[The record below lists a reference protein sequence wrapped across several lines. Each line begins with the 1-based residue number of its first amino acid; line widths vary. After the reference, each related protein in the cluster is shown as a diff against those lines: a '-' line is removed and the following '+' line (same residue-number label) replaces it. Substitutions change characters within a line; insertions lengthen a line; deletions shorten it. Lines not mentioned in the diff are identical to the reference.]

1 MGRSAPPLSE
11 WNAVKEEEMTT
22 QIIGI
27 DLGTHGFH
35 LIGLDRDGAIVLRK
49 KLSRAQMSAFASR
62 TPRSVVAMEA
72 CCGSPYWGRLF
83 AQAGHEVR
91 IAPAQFVKPYVKTN
105 KNDFNATMRFVPLK
119 TTEPRERQASHRIR
133 RRVVHERTAV
143 INQLRAL
150 LLEYGIVTPKGRET
164 FARRWA
170 RIHETASAQLS
181 PRLLVLMQRLREHWR
196 TLDTQIAEAT
206 QELTAWAAG
215 SPLCQRVATVPGVGP
230 MIATALVSAVGD
242 ARMFA
247 RGRDMAAWLGLVPR
261 QHSTGG
267 KSTLGRISRRGNGY
281 LRQLFLQGAVSAYLW
296 MKRDRSALG
305 AWVQQLD
312 RRRHR
317 PIVIT
322 ALANKLVR
330 ICWKVLT
337 SDTPFRLHP
346 ARPVE
351 HAV

>member
-1 MGRSAPPLSE
+1 
-11 WNAVKEEEMTT
+11 MTT
-22 QIIGI
+22 QPHIIGI
-27 DLGTHGFH
+27 DLGKHWFH
-35 LIGLDRDGAIVLRK
+35 LIGLDRDGAIVLRR
-49 KLSRAQMSAFASR
+49 KLSRSQLSAFAAT
-62 TPRSVVAMEA
+62 TPRNVVAMES
-72 CCGSPYWGRLF
+72 CCGSQYWGRVF

-91 IAPAQFVKPYVKTN
+91 LAPAQFVKPYVKTN
-105 KNDFNATMRFVPLK
+105 KNDFNDAQAIAEAASRATMRFVPLK
-119 TTEPRERQASHRIR
+119 TTEQLELQASHRIR
-133 RRVVHERTAV
+133 RRLVHERTAV

-150 LLEYGIVTPKGRET
+150 LLEYGIVTPLGRET
-164 FARRWA
+164 FARRWSQ
-170 RIHETASAQLS
+170 ILGTASAQLS
-181 PRLLVLMQRLREHWR
+181 PRLLVLIQRLREHWR

-206 QELTAWAAG
+206 QELTTWAEG

-230 MIATALVSAVGD
+230 MIATAVVSAVGD

-267 KSTLGRISRRGNGY
+267 KPTLGRISKRGNGY

-312 RRRHR
+312 RRRQR
-317 PIVIT
+317 PVVIT
-322 ALANKLVR
+322 ALANKLER

-337 SDTPFRLHP
+337 SDTPFRLYP
-346 ARPVE
+346 GRPVE

>member
-1 MGRSAPPLSE
+1 
-11 WNAVKEEEMTT
+11 MTNQL

-27 DLGTHGFH
+27 DLGKHWFH

-49 KLSRAQMSAFASR
+49 KLSRSQLSVFAAT
-62 TPRSVVAMEA
+62 TPRRIVAMES
-72 CCGSPYWGRLF
+72 CCGSQYWGRVF

-91 IAPAQFVKPYVKTN
+91 LAPAQFVKPYVKTN
-105 KNDFNATMRFVPLK
+105 KNDFNDAEAIAEAASRATMRFVPLK
-119 TTEPRERQASHRIR
+119 TIEQLELQASHRIR
-133 RRVVHERTAV
+133 RRLVHERTAV
-143 INQLRAL
+143 INQLRSL
-150 LLEYGIVTPKGRET
+150 LLEYGIVTPTGRET

-170 RIHETASAQLS
+170 RILDTASVQLS
-181 PRLLVLMQRLREHWR
+181 PRLLVLMQRLRDHWR

-206 QELTAWAAG
+206 QELTTWAEG

-230 MIATALVSAVGD
+230 MIATAVVSAVGD

-267 KSTLGRISRRGNGY
+267 KPTLGRISRRGNGY

-312 RRRHR
+312 RRRQR
-317 PIVIT
+317 PVVIT

-337 SDTPFRLHP
+337 SETPFRLYP

>member
-1 MGRSAPPLSE
+1 MTNQPPIMGVDVGKH
-11 WNAVKEEEMTT
+11 W
-22 QIIGI
+22 
-27 DLGTHGFH
+27 FH
-35 LIGLDRDGAIVLRK
+35 VIGLDRDGAMVRRK
-49 KLSRAQMSAFASR
+49 KMRRAQMSAFAAT
-62 TPRSVVAMEA
+62 TPRTIVAMEA
-72 CCGSPYWGRLF
+72 CGGSQYWGRVF
-83 AQAGHEVR
+83 THAGHDVR
-91 IAPAQFVKPYVKTN
+91 IVPAQFVKPSVKTN
-105 KNDFNATMRFVPLK
+105 KNDVNDAEAIAEAASRATMRFVPLK
-119 TTEPRERQASHRIR
+119 TNEQLELQASHRIR
-133 RRVVHERTAV
+133 RRLVHERTAV
-143 INQLRAL
+143 VNQLRAL
-150 LLEYGIVTPKGRET
+150 LLEYGVVTPLGRET
-164 FARRWA
+164 FARRWSQ
-170 RIHETASAQLS
+170 ILGTASDQLS
-181 PRLLVLMQRLREHWR
+181 PRLLVLIQRLREHWV
-196 TLDTQIAEAT
+196 TLDGQIAEAT
-206 QELTAWAAG
+206 QERTAWADG

-296 MKRDRSALG
+296 MKRDQSALG

-317 PIVIT
+317 PVVIT

-337 SDTPFRLHP
+337 SDTSFQLHP
-346 ARPVE
+346 TRPVE
-351 HAV
+351 YVA

>member
-1 MGRSAPPLSE
+1 MI
-11 WNAVKEEEMTT
+11 T
-22 QIIGI
+22 QAHIIGI
-27 DLGTHGFH
+27 DLGKQWFH

-49 KLSRAQMSAFASR
+49 KFTRSQLRAFAAT
-62 TPRSVVAMEA
+62 TPRSMVAMEA
-72 CCGSPYWGRLF
+72 CGGSQYWGRVF
-83 AQAGHEVR
+83 AQAGHEIR
-91 IAPAQFVKPYVKTN
+91 IVPAQFVKPYVKTN
-105 KNDFNATMRFVPLK
+105 KNDFNDAEAIAEAASRATMRFVPLK
-119 TTEPRERQASHRIR
+119 TTEQLELQASHRIR
-133 RRVVHERTAV
+133 RRLVHERRAV
-143 INQLRAL
+143 VNQLRAL
-150 LLEYGIVTPKGRET
+150 LLEYGLVTPRGRET
-164 FARRWA
+164 FARRWS
-170 RIHETASAQLS
+170 HMLETASEQLS
-181 PRLLVLMQRLREHWR
+181 PRLLVLIQRLREHWVA
-196 TLDTQIAEAT
+196 LDVQIAEAT
-206 QELTAWAAG
+206 QELTTWAEG

-317 PIVIT
+317 PVVIT

-330 ICWKVLT
+330 ICWKILT
-337 SDTPFRLHP
+337 SGTPFRLYP

-351 HAV
+351 HAM

>member
-1 MGRSAPPLSE
+1 
-11 WNAVKEEEMTT
+11 MTS
-22 QIIGI
+22 QPHIIGI
-27 DLGTHGFH
+27 DLGKQWFH

-49 KLSRAQMSAFASR
+49 KMSRAQLRAFAA
-62 TPRSVVAMEA
+62 TAPRMIVAMEA
-72 CCGSPYWGRLF
+72 CGGSQYWGRVF
-83 AQAGHEVR
+83 THAGHEAR
-91 IAPAQFVKPYVKTN
+91 IVPAQFVKPYVKTN
-105 KNDFNATMRFVPLK
+105 KNDFNDAEAIAEAASRATMRFVPLK
-119 TTEPRERQASHRIR
+119 TTEQLELQASHRIR
-133 RRVVHERTAV
+133 RRLVHERTAV
-143 INQLRAL
+143 VNQLRAL
-150 LLEYGIVTPKGRET
+150 LLEYGLVTPRGRET
-164 FARRWA
+164 FARRWSQILA
-170 RIHETASAQLS
+170 TASEQLS
-181 PRLLVLMQRLREHWR
+181 PRLLVLIQRLREHWV
-196 TLDTQIAEAT
+196 TLDSQIAEAT
-206 QELTAWAAG
+206 QELTTWADA

-267 KSTLGRISRRGNGY
+267 KPTLGRISRRGNGY
-281 LRQLFLQGAVSAYLW
+281 LRQLVLQGAVSAYLW
-296 MKRDRSALG
+296 MKRDQSALG

-317 PIVIT
+317 PVVIT

-337 SDTPFRLHP
+337 SDTAFQPYP
-346 ARPVE
+346 RPVA

>member
-1 MGRSAPPLSE
+1 MKA
-11 WNAVKEEEMTT
+11 TT
-22 QIIGI
+22 VGI
-27 DLGTHGFH
+27 DLAKNVFQVHGVNEH
-35 LIGLDRDGAIVLRK
+35 GKTVLRK
-49 KLSRAQMSAFASR
+49 QLKRHQVVEFFANM
-62 TPRSVVAMEA
+62 PPCLIGMEA
-72 CCGSPYWGRLF
+72 CGSAHHWARRL
-83 AQAGHEVR
+83 QALGHTVKLM
-91 IAPAQFVKPYVKTN
+91 APQFVKPYVKTN
-105 KNDFNATMRFVPLK
+105 KNDFNDAQAIAEAASRATMRFVPLK
-119 TTEPRERQASHRIR
+119 TTEQLELQASHRIR
-133 RRVVHERTAV
+133 RRLVHERTAV

-150 LLEYGIVTPKGRET
+150 LLEYGIVTPLGRET
-164 FARRWA
+164 FARRWSQ
-170 RIHETASAQLS
+170 ILGTASAQLS
-181 PRLLVLMQRLREHWR
+181 PRLLVLIQRLREHWR

-206 QELTAWAAG
+206 QELTTWAEG

-230 MIATALVSAVGD
+230 MIATAVVSAVGD

-267 KSTLGRISRRGNGY
+267 KPTLGRISKRGNGY

-312 RRRHR
+312 RRRQR
-317 PIVIT
+317 PVVIT

-337 SDTPFRLHP
+337 SDTPFRLYP
-346 ARPVE
+346 GRPVE

>member
-1 MGRSAPPLSE
+1 
-11 WNAVKEEEMTT
+11 
-22 QIIGI
+22 
-27 DLGTHGFH
+27 
-35 LIGLDRDGAIVLRK
+35 
-49 KLSRAQMSAFASR
+49 
-62 TPRSVVAMEA
+62 
-72 CCGSPYWGRLF
+72 
-83 AQAGHEVR
+83 
-91 IAPAQFVKPYVKTN
+91 
-105 KNDFNATMRFVPLK
+105 
-119 TTEPRERQASHRIR
+119 
-133 RRVVHERTAV
+133 
-143 INQLRAL
+143 
-150 LLEYGIVTPKGRET
+150 
-164 FARRWA
+164 
-170 RIHETASAQLS
+170 
-181 PRLLVLMQRLREHWR
+181 
-196 TLDTQIAEAT
+196 
-206 QELTAWAAG
+206 
-215 SPLCQRVATVPGVGP
+215 

-267 KSTLGRISRRGNGY
+267 KSILGRISRRGNGY

-296 MKRDRSALG
+296 MKRDQSALG
-305 AWVQQLD
+305 AWLQQLD

-351 HAV
+351 YAV

>member
-1 MGRSAPPLSE
+1 
-11 WNAVKEEEMTT
+11 MTT
-22 QIIGI
+22 QPHIIGI
-27 DLGTHGFH
+27 DLGKHWFH
-35 LIGLDRDGAIVLRK
+35 LIGLDRDGAIVLRR
-49 KLSRAQMSAFASR
+49 KLSRSQLSAFAAT
-62 TPRSVVAMEA
+62 TPRNVVAMES
-72 CCGSPYWGRLF
+72 CCGSQYWGRVF

-91 IAPAQFVKPYVKTN
+91 LAPAQFVKPYVKTN
-105 KNDFNATMRFVPLK
+105 KNDFNDAQAIAEAASRATMRFVPLK
-119 TTEPRERQASHRIR
+119 TTEQLELQASHRIR
-133 RRVVHERTAV
+133 RRLVHERTAV

-150 LLEYGIVTPKGRET
+150 LLEYGIVTPLGRET
-164 FARRWA
+164 FARRWSQ
-170 RIHETASAQLS
+170 ILGTASAQLS
-181 PRLLVLMQRLREHWR
+181 PRLLVLIQRLREHWR

-206 QELTAWAAG
+206 QELTTWAEG

-230 MIATALVSAVGD
+230 MIATAVVSAVGD

-267 KSTLGRISRRGNGY
+267 KPTLGRISKRGNGY

-312 RRRHR
+312 RRRQR
-317 PIVIT
+317 PVVIT